1 MPCSCPL
8 LSLSL
13 SLPQICDILE
23 EIQDVPLIAGEN
35 GKLLTIKE
43 AVDDLKAYTR
53 LNDSVLDLIDNVD
66 PRTLSG
72 EEQKQKLS
80 RAKALFAR
88 MNSRQTYK

>member
-1 MPCSCPL
+1 MIGAAL
-8 LSLSL
+8 LS
-13 SLPQICDILE
+13 QICDILE

-43 AVDDLKAYTR
+43 AVDDLEAYTR